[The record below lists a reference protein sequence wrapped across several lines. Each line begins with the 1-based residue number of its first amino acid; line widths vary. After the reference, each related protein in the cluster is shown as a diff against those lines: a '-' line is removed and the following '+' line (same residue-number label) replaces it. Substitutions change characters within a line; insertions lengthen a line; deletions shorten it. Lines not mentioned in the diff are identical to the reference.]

1 MANKKQKGGYSKTL
15 KKVSKEL
22 AGASKMHAGQ
32 SKKTATLARQLLKKQ
47 KGGVKT
53 STTAMSSDTIQGLS
67 SDQNAAK
74 IKFERNIKKGGL
86 NPSSRSVKSNTTV
99 SKDSD
104 GNFIYRYI
112 TPTEKKHGGVHS
124 DSKDFMKRMGY
135 YQAGGLS
142 QTPMYGANT
151 MPGTPETAQLTY
163 QEADQAKLD
172 ALDEQLKEQQ
182 ESTAFMDEA
191 KANTDAQAA
200 KIAKTEQGLSMGIK
214 GLDKLGAFNKLK
226 QKGID
231 KAAKL
236 AADKLKDKGT
246 EFVTNTI
253 LPEAGSKAIDVAPKS
268 FVSSLGKS
276 DQAAKFGDMIQ
287 KGSPKQIILEKG
299 SQEVLKEGVTSAAT
313 GLSPA
318 AYGNI
323 GAVASLAGEGI
334 KMASDDQDATTMN
347 FGETSGSTL
356 SGIGTGM
363 GAATTAA
370 MLMGAPLGPVGMAA
384 GAIGGALYGAGKGL
398 IQRNKA
404 RREEDKAERKQ
415 EVALNKIK
423 TQQKIEGLKDRE
435 YSGYDM
441 GQNLAMYGGMKQY
454 QAGGV
459 ASPGELKTRE
469 DTVNRINFLQNAQQ
483 DIVKQQ
489 LTSGIFGNLPIIASP
504 SAHRDAQLR
513 GVIDEKR
520 NLQGK
525 APLKKKMGGVDLPGG
540 TMEPIPGSD
549 AVEFKGQSHDEGGIM
564 LDPQTEVE
572 GNETMDQVTMAKKG
586 GKRDYFF
593 SQHLKMGGKS
603 FAQRHKDILQNG
615 GSQKNIDQLAKLQEE
630 KAGRDPNVVKLG
642 AGGYK
647 TYQLGGQPAYSNF
660 SVPSFD
666 DLGNLVQSDLNQDGI
681 DDNSQGVTNYV
692 ERPKPELTREEKN
705 HQDMLD
711 KGFVFDETTGT
722 YKKSKPTTSTTS
734 NTNTKK
740 EPVREPVSTFEPI
753 PMKTMDQV
761 PTDMYNNN
769 SLPGILPYADG
780 TYPNVSDEIKKDLT
794 LEEQNLI
801 DKSNSDR
808 ELTDAEERA
817 LRKIYKSVPNEA
829 LVAAGAQLIPAIY
842 ALSRKD
848 APAEQMSAP
857 GRLKGPQLDRV
868 SYNQERSQN
877 AADSRSMGRFIEQSG
892 VGPAGI
898 IAKMS
903 SYRRKQEGDMKIAAQ
918 ESRANIAIA
927 NQEAQMQQNA
937 EVRNVA
943 NRLQVDQVNTAAR
956 EAERVAQINRKQ
968 EAIDVL
974 GQGIAGTAGD
984 VMSYKANERLAMATG
999 DMGIYERDRL
1009 RTFLK
1014 GQINPDTGKPYTN
1027 SDIAT
1032 IFNKQF
1038 KDPVATK
1045 EDKKDKDE

>member
-1 MANKKQKGGYSKTL
+1 MK
-15 KKVSKEL
+15 
-22 AGASKMHAGQ
+22 
-32 SKKTATLARQLLKKQ
+32 
-47 KGGVKT
+47 GVKHYT
-53 STTAMSSDTIQGLS
+53 KDG
-67 SDQNAAK
+67 K
-74 IKFERNIKKGGL
+74 EFKGATH
-86 NPSSRSVKSNTTV
+86 KM
-99 SKDSD
+99 SD
-104 GNFIYRYI
+104 GSLHTGKTHTKTSQILVHKSDL
-112 TPTEKKHGGVHS
+112 KKHGGVHS

-151 MPGTPETAQLTY
+151 IPGTPETAQLTY

-182 ESTAFMDEA
+182 ESTEFMDEA

-200 KIAKTEQGLSMGIK
+200 EIAKAEQGLSMGLK
-214 GLDKLGAFNKLK
+214 GLDKAGVFDKLK

-231 KAAKL
+231 KAAKV
-236 AADKLKDKGT
+236 AADKLKDKGVELVADKGA
-246 EFVTNTI
+246 EFVTNTV
-253 LPEAGSKAIDVAPKS
+253 LPEAGVKALTQPITGS
-268 FVSSLGKS
+268 FTQGL
-276 DQAAKFGDMIQ
+276 AAKGAEQ
-287 KGSPKQIILEKG
+287 ATNVVSKGAGAAAGAGAGIGLG
-299 SQEVLKEGVTSAAT
+299 GV
-313 GLSPA
+313 
-318 AYGNI
+318 

-347 FGETSGSTL
+347 TGETVGSGL
-356 SGIGTGM
+356 SGIGTGI
-363 GAATTAA
+363 GAAMTTAA
-370 MLMGAPLGPVGMAA
+370 LMGSTLGPLGTAA
-384 GAIGGALYGAGKGL
+384 GVIGGAAYGLGKGL
-398 IQRNKA
+398 IQRGRA
-404 RREEDKAERKQ
+404 RREEGKAEQKQ

-423 TQQKIEGLKDRE
+423 TKQKIEGLKDRE

-459 ASPGELKTRE
+459 A
-469 DTVNRINFLQNAQQ
+469 
-483 DIVKQQ
+483 
-489 LTSGIFGNLPIIASP
+489 
-504 SAHRDAQLR
+504 
-513 GVIDEKR
+513 
-520 NLQGK
+520 
-525 APLKKKMGGVDLPGG
+525 LPGG

-630 KAGRDPNVVKLG
+630 KAGRNPNVVKLG

-647 TYQLGGQPAYSNF
+647 TYQGDQPGYSNF
-660 SVPSFD
+660 LDPSFGVD
-666 DLGNLVQSDLNQDGI
+666 DLGNTIQSDLNQDGI

-705 HQDMLD
+705 HQNMLD
-711 KGFVFDETTGT
+711 KGFVFNATTGT
-722 YKKSKPTTSTTS
+722 YEKPKPTN

-740 EPVREPVSTFEPI
+740 EPVREAFSTFEPI

-769 SLPGILPYADG
+769 SLPGILPYTDG

-817 LRKIYKSVPNEA
+817 LRKIYKAVPNEA

-877 AADSRSMGRFIEQSG
+877 SADSRSMGRFIEQSG

-937 EVRNVA
+937 EARNVA

-1014 GQINPDTGKPYTN
+1014 GQVNPDTGKPYTN
-1027 SDIAT
+1027 SEIAG

-1045 EDKKDKDE
+1045 EVKKDKDE

>member
-1 MANKKQKGGYSKTL
+1 MAKKNNNGGGNDTIRVSANDQALVRKKLQRKFNGRIPKDAVLTYDKDTKQYTYTVLPKPAQITQKKDGGY
-15 KKVSKEL
+15 
-22 AGASKMHAGQ
+22 MD
-32 SKKTATLARQLLKKQ
+32 R
-47 KGGVKT
+47 
-53 STTAMSSDTIQGLS
+53 M
-67 SDQNAAK
+67 AK
-74 IKFERNIKKGGL
+74 
-86 NPSSRSVKSNTTV
+86 
-99 SKDSD
+99 
-104 GNFIYRYI
+104 
-112 TPTEKKHGGVHS
+112 
-124 DSKDFMKRMGY
+124 

-163 QEADQAKLD
+163 QEADQARLN

-404 RREEDKAERKQ
+404 RREEGKAEKKQ

-603 FAQRHKDILQNG
+603 FAQRHKDILKNG
-615 GSQKNIDQLAKLQEE
+615 GSQKDIDKLAKMQET
-630 KAGRDPNVVKLG
+630 KAGRDPNAVQLG

-647 TYQLGGQPAYSNF
+647 TFQLGGNIPVPPAVVADFYGNPTPAPMPQNNTLTQQGPSHFENQNITVDALSNQIQ
-660 SVPSFD
+660 
-666 DLGNLVQSDLNQDGI
+666 QSKDIMSGKL
-681 DDNSQGVTNYV
+681 
-692 ERPKPELTREEKN
+692 
-705 HQDMLD
+705 
-711 KGFVFDETTGT
+711 VFDAATNSFISVEESTNNNETKEET
-722 YKKSKPTTSTTS
+722 KPTTTTS
-734 NTNTKK
+734 NKK
-740 EPVREPVSTFEPI
+740 TREKELEPI
-753 PMKTMDQV
+753 PSKGPGVITEFNPLQPFQGFPTNENFLTKDSDGDGVPDYVDFVDNPPYDGPLSDQDKKAISENNE
-761 PTDMYNNN
+761 TNENNN
-769 SLPGILPYADG
+769 
-780 TYPNVSDEIKKDLT
+780 NE
-794 LEEQNLI
+794 
-801 DKSNSDR
+801 KSSR
-808 ELTDAEERA
+808 
-817 LRKIYKSVPNEA
+817 LRKLYNKLNGSKKGSQDYLTTMAQI
-829 LVAAGAQLIPAIY
+829 GQLIPAATAY
-842 ALSRKD
+842 
-848 APAEQMSAP
+848 MSKPDYMSDP
-857 GRLKGPQLDRV
+857 GSVKNIKSQRLDRV

-877 AADSRSMGRFIEQSG
+877 AADNRAMGKFIEQSG
-892 VGPAGI
+892 LGPAGI

-903 SYRRKQEGDMKIAAQ
+903 SYRAKQTGDMKIAAQ
-918 ESRANIAIA
+918 ESRINTDIS
-927 NQEAQMQQNA
+927 NQEAQFAQQA
-937 EVRNVA
+937 DMA
-943 NRLQVDQVNTAAR
+943 NQQMALQNIKNSMYTDEFNRAAD
-956 EAERVAQINRKQ
+956 AAV
-968 EAIDVL
+968 
-974 GQGIAGTAGD
+974 
-984 VMSYKANERLAMATG
+984 
-999 DMGIYERDRL
+999 
-1009 RTFLK
+1009 
-1014 GQINPDTGKPYTN
+1014 
-1027 SDIAT
+1027 
-1032 IFNKQF
+1032 
-1038 KDPVATK
+1038 
-1045 EDKKDKDE
+1045 EDKKLMALDNAFKSMGTMNTDRLKYDAQERLGDAISGQTGVLTREQLGQIIKDSYGLEVGSPAHTKKLNESYLTMLNANKDKQAAMYGGVKKYI

>member
-32 SKKTATLARQLLKKQ
+32 SKKTATLAKQLLKKQ
-47 KGGVKT
+47 KGGVKP
-53 STTAMSSDTIQGLS
+53 STTTMSSDTIQGLS

-200 KIAKTEQGLSMGIK
+200 KIAKAEQGLSMGIK

-231 KAAKL
+231 KAAEL

-313 GLSPA
+313 GLNPA
-318 AYGNI
+318 QYGNI

-347 FGETSGSTL
+347 VGESIGGGL
-356 SGIGTGM
+356 SGIGTGI
-363 GAATTAA
+363 GAATTTA
-370 MLMGAPLGPVGMAA
+370 MLMGSTLGPLGMAA
-384 GAIGGALYGAGKGL
+384 GAIGGAAYGLGKGL
-398 IQRNKA
+398 VQRGKA
-404 RREEDKAERKQ
+404 RREEGKAEKKQ
-415 EVALNKIK
+415 ELALNKIK
-423 TQQKIEGLKDRE
+423 TKQKLEGLKDRE
-435 YSGYDM
+435 YSGYNM

-454 QAGGV
+454 EAGGV
-459 ASPGELKTRE
+459 A
-469 DTVNRINFLQNAQQ
+469 
-483 DIVKQQ
+483 
-489 LTSGIFGNLPIIASP
+489 
-504 SAHRDAQLR
+504 
-513 GVIDEKR
+513 
-520 NLQGK
+520 
-525 APLKKKMGGVDLPGG
+525 LPGG
-540 TMEPIPGSD
+540 TMEPIPGTD

-603 FAQRHKDILQNG
+603 FAQRHKDILKNG
-615 GSQKNIDQLAKLQEE
+615 GSQKDIDKLAKMQET
-630 KAGRDPNVVKLG
+630 KAGRDPNAVQLG

-647 TYQLGGQPAYSNF
+647 TFQLGGNIPVPPAVVNSF
-660 SVPSFD
+660 SGNPTPAPMPQNNTLTQQGPSHFENQNVTQD
-666 DLGNLVQSDLNQDGI
+666 VLNRQLQQSKDIMSGKL
-681 DDNSQGVTNYV
+681 
-692 ERPKPELTREEKN
+692 
-705 HQDMLD
+705 
-711 KGFVFDETTGT
+711 VFDAATNSYIPVEESTNNNENNEETTPT
-722 YKKSKPTTSTTS
+722 ITPSNKKTR
-734 NTNTKK
+734 KK
-740 EPVREPVSTFEPI
+740 EKELEPI
-753 PMKTMDQV
+753 DLKGPQLITEFNPLQPFQGFPTNENFLTKDTDGDGVPDYVDFVDNPPYDGPLSNEDKKVISENDKT
-761 PTDMYNNN
+761 N
-769 SLPGILPYADG
+769 
-780 TYPNVSDEIKKDLT
+780 
-794 LEEQNLI
+794 EEN
-801 DKSNSDR
+801 DSEKGGR
-808 ELTDAEERA
+808 
-817 LRKIYKSVPNEA
+817 LRKLYNKLNGSKRGSQDYLTTMAQI
-829 LVAAGAQLIPAIY
+829 GQLIPA
-842 ALSRKD
+842 A
-848 APAEQMSAP
+848 AAFMSKPDYMSDP
-857 GRLKGPQLDRV
+857 GSVKNIKSQRLDRV

-877 AADSRSMGRFIEQSG
+877 AADNRAMGKFIEQSG
-892 VGPAGI
+892 LGPAGI

-903 SYRRKQEGDMKIAAQ
+903 SYRAKQTGDMKIAAQ
-918 ESRANIAIA
+918 ESRINTEIS
-927 NQEAQMQQNA
+927 NQEAQFAQQA
-937 EVRNVA
+937 DMA
-943 NRLQVDQVNTAAR
+943 NQQMSLQNIKNSMYTDEFNRAAD
-956 EAERVAQINRKQ
+956 AAV
-968 EAIDVL
+968 
-974 GQGIAGTAGD
+974 
-984 VMSYKANERLAMATG
+984 
-999 DMGIYERDRL
+999 
-1009 RTFLK
+1009 
-1014 GQINPDTGKPYTN
+1014 
-1027 SDIAT
+1027 
-1032 IFNKQF
+1032 
-1038 KDPVATK
+1038 
-1045 EDKKDKDE
+1045 EDKKLMALDNAFKSMGTMNTDRLKYNAQERLGDAISGQTGVKTREELGQMIKDSYGLEVGSPAHTKKLNEMYLTMLNANKDKQAAMYGGVKKYI

>member
-1 MANKKQKGGYSKTL
+1 MTKLKRKTL
-15 KKVSKEL
+15 KKVSKQL
-22 AGASKMHAGQ
+22 AKASKLHAGQ
-32 SKKTATLARQLLKKQ
+32 SKKISNLANMMED
-47 KGGVKT
+47 GGIKP
-53 STTAMSSDTIQGLS
+53 STIAMSSDTIQGLS

-74 IKFERNIKKGGL
+74 IKFERNIKKEGL
-86 NPSSRSVKSNTTV
+86 NPFSSSVKSNTTI

-135 YQAGGLS
+135 YQAGGLN

-182 ESTAFMDEA
+182 ESTAFVDEA

-200 KIAKTEQGLSMGIK
+200 KIAKAEQGLSMGIK
-214 GLDKLGAFNKLK
+214 GLDKLGVFDKLK
-226 QKGID
+226 EKG
-231 KAAKL
+231 AKKV
-236 AADKLKDKGT
+236 ADKL
-246 EFVTNTI
+246 
-253 LPEAGSKAIDVAPKS
+253 
-268 FVSSLGKS
+268 
-276 DQAAKFGDMIQ
+276 IQ
-287 KGSPKQIILEKG
+287 KGGE
-299 SQEVLKEGVTSAAT
+299 EVLKKGVTSAAT
-313 GLSPA
+313 GLNPA
-318 AYGNI
+318 QYGNI

-356 SGIGTGM
+356 SGIGTGI
-363 GAATTAA
+363 GAATTTA
-370 MLMGAPLGPVGMAA
+370 MLMGSTLGPVGMAA

-404 RREEDKAERKQ
+404 RREEDKAEKKQ
-415 EVALNKIK
+415 ELALNKIK
-423 TQQKIEGLKDRE
+423 TKQKIEGLKDRE

-459 ASPGELKTRE
+459 A
-469 DTVNRINFLQNAQQ
+469 
-483 DIVKQQ
+483 
-489 LTSGIFGNLPIIASP
+489 
-504 SAHRDAQLR
+504 
-513 GVIDEKR
+513 
-520 NLQGK
+520 
-525 APLKKKMGGVDLPGG
+525 LPGG
-540 TMEPIPGSD
+540 TMEPIPGTD

-593 SQHLKMGGKS
+593 SQHLKLGGKS

-642 AGGYK
+642 AGGYSQHQK
-647 TYQLGGQPAYSNF
+647 GDFRNYTQTSYNT
-660 SVPSFD
+660 
-666 DLGNLVQSDLNQDGI
+666 DLNQDDI
-681 DDNSQGVTNYV
+681 DDFTQGVTTRTQYFPGTTIPIELPPVDEDENK
-692 ERPKPELTREEKN
+692 PKPANTN
-705 HQDMLD
+705 
-711 KGFVFDETTGT
+711 
-722 YKKSKPTTSTTS
+722 KKPKPAN

-740 EPVREPVSTFEPI
+740 EPVREPLPTLEPI
-753 PMKTMDQV
+753 PMKTITEL

-769 SLPGILPYADG
+769 SLPEILPYADG
-780 TYPNVSDEIKKDLT
+780 TYPNVSDEIQNDLT

-801 DKSNSDR
+801 DKANSDR

-817 LRKIYKSVPNEA
+817 LRKIYQSVPNEA

-918 ESRANIAIA
+918 ESKANIAIA
-927 NQEAQMQQNA
+927 NQEAQMQQQA
-937 EVRNVA
+937 EARNIA
-943 NRLQVDQVNTAAR
+943 NRLRVDQVNTAAR

-1014 GQINPDTGKPYTN
+1014 GQINPRTGKPYTN

>member
-47 KGGVKT
+47 TGGVKP
-53 STTAMSSDTIQGLS
+53 STAAMSSDTIQGLS

-135 YQAGGLS
+135 YQAGGLN

-163 QEADQAKLD
+163 QEADQARLD

-200 KIAKTEQGLSMGIK
+200 KIAKAEQGLSMGIK

-231 KAAKL
+231 KAAEL

-313 GLSPA
+313 GLNPA
-318 AYGNI
+318 QYGNI

-347 FGETSGSTL
+347 VGESIGGGL
-356 SGIGTGM
+356 SGIGTGI
-363 GAATTAA
+363 GAATTTA
-370 MLMGAPLGPVGMAA
+370 MLMGSTLGPVGMAA
-384 GAIGGALYGAGKGL
+384 GAIGGAAYGLGKGL
-398 IQRNKA
+398 VQRGKA
-404 RREEDKAERKQ
+404 RREEGKAEKKQ
-415 EVALNKIK
+415 ELALNKIK
-423 TQQKIEGLKDRE
+423 TKQKLEGLKDRE
-435 YSGYDM
+435 YSGYNM

-454 QAGGV
+454 EAGGV
-459 ASPGELKTRE
+459 A
-469 DTVNRINFLQNAQQ
+469 
-483 DIVKQQ
+483 
-489 LTSGIFGNLPIIASP
+489 
-504 SAHRDAQLR
+504 
-513 GVIDEKR
+513 
-520 NLQGK
+520 
-525 APLKKKMGGVDLPGG
+525 LPGG
-540 TMEPIPGSD
+540 TMEPIPGTD

-603 FAQRHKDILQNG
+603 FAQRHKDILKNG
-615 GSQKNIDQLAKLQEE
+615 GSQKDIDKLAKMQET
-630 KAGRDPNVVKLG
+630 KAGRDPNAVQLG

-647 TYQLGGQPAYSNF
+647 TFQLGGNIPVPPAVVNSF
-660 SVPSFD
+660 SGNPTPAPMPQNNTLTQQGPSHFENQNVTQD
-666 DLGNLVQSDLNQDGI
+666 VLNRQLQQSKDIMSGKL
-681 DDNSQGVTNYV
+681 
-692 ERPKPELTREEKN
+692 
-705 HQDMLD
+705 
-711 KGFVFDETTGT
+711 VFDAATNSYIPVEESTNNNENNEETTPT
-722 YKKSKPTTSTTS
+722 ITPSNKKTR
-734 NTNTKK
+734 KK
-740 EPVREPVSTFEPI
+740 EKELEPI
-753 PMKTMDQV
+753 DLKGPQLITEFNPLQPFQGFPTNENFLTKDTDGDGV
-761 PTDMYNNN
+761 PDYVDFVDNPPYDGPLSNEDKKVISENDETNENNN
-769 SLPGILPYADG
+769 
-780 TYPNVSDEIKKDLT
+780 NE
-794 LEEQNLI
+794 
-801 DKSNSDR
+801 KSSR
-808 ELTDAEERA
+808 
-817 LRKIYKSVPNEA
+817 LRKLYNKLNGSKRGSQDYLTTMAQI
-829 LVAAGAQLIPAIY
+829 GQLIPA
-842 ALSRKD
+842 A
-848 APAEQMSAP
+848 AAFMSKPDYMSDP
-857 GRLKGPQLDRV
+857 GSVKNIKSQRLDRV

-877 AADSRSMGRFIEQSG
+877 AADNRAMGKFIEQSG
-892 VGPAGI
+892 LGPAGI

-903 SYRRKQEGDMKIAAQ
+903 SYRAKQTGDMKIAAQ
-918 ESRANIAIA
+918 ESRINTEIS
-927 NQEAQMQQNA
+927 NQEAQFAQQA
-937 EVRNVA
+937 DMA
-943 NRLQVDQVNTAAR
+943 NQQMSLQNIKNSMYTDEFNRAAD
-956 EAERVAQINRKQ
+956 AAV
-968 EAIDVL
+968 
-974 GQGIAGTAGD
+974 
-984 VMSYKANERLAMATG
+984 
-999 DMGIYERDRL
+999 
-1009 RTFLK
+1009 
-1014 GQINPDTGKPYTN
+1014 
-1027 SDIAT
+1027 
-1032 IFNKQF
+1032 
-1038 KDPVATK
+1038 
-1045 EDKKDKDE
+1045 EDKKLMALDNAFKSMGTMNTDRLKYNAQERLGDAISGQTGVKTREELGQMIKDSYGLEVGSPAHTKKLNEMYLTMLNANKDKQAAMYGGVKKYI

>member
-1 MANKKQKGGYSKTL
+1 MANLKRKTL
-15 KKVSKEL
+15 KKVSKQL
-22 AGASKMHAGQ
+22 AKASKLHAGQ
-32 SKKTATLARQLLKKQ
+32 SKKISNLAN
-47 KGGVKT
+47 
-53 STTAMSSDTIQGLS
+53 MM
-67 SDQNAAK
+67 
-74 IKFERNIKKGGL
+74 
-86 NPSSRSVKSNTTV
+86 
-99 SKDSD
+99 KD
-104 GNFIYRYI
+104 
-112 TPTEKKHGGVHS
+112 GGVHS

-135 YQAGGLS
+135 YQAGGLN

-191 KANTDAQAA
+191 KANTDLQAA
-200 KIAKTEQGLSMGIK
+200 KIAKAEQGLSMGIK
-214 GLDKLGAFNKLK
+214 GLDKVGVFDKLK
-226 QKGID
+226 EKGTT
-231 KAAKL
+231 K
-236 AADKLKDKGT
+236 AADKLKQEALAKGT
-246 EFVTNTI
+246 T
-253 LPEAGSKAIDVAPKS
+253 LAAGVSDDALKAVAPKLFEKS
-268 FVSSLGKS
+268 ITPALKIPGNTSLVPSSMGK
-276 DQAAKFGDMIQ
+276 QGANLLNTGANVGK
-287 KGSPKQIILEKG
+287 
-299 SQEVLKEGVTSAAT
+299 SAAT

-404 RREEDKAERKQ
+404 RREEDKAEQKQ

-423 TQQKIEGLKDRE
+423 TKQKVEGLKDRE

-459 ASPGELKTRE
+459 A
-469 DTVNRINFLQNAQQ
+469 
-483 DIVKQQ
+483 
-489 LTSGIFGNLPIIASP
+489 
-504 SAHRDAQLR
+504 
-513 GVIDEKR
+513 
-520 NLQGK
+520 
-525 APLKKKMGGVDLPGG
+525 LPGG

-549 AVEFKGQSHDEGGIM
+549 AVVFKGATHDDGGI
-564 LDPQTEVE
+564 LVDAQTEVE
-572 GNETMDQVTMAKKG
+572 GGGFAPDGTPLEGETMDKVNMAKKG
-586 GKRDYFF
+586 GLKDYFF
-593 SQHLKMGGKS
+593 SDHLKLGGKS

-630 KAGRDPNVVKLG
+630 KAGRDPNAVKLG
-642 AGGYK
+642 AGGYSQHQK
-647 TYQLGGQPAYSNF
+647 GGEFMDFTQTSYNT
-660 SVPSFD
+660 
-666 DLGNLVQSDLNQDGI
+666 DLNQDDI
-681 DDNSQGVTNYV
+681 DDFTQGVTTRTQYFPGTTIPIEQPPVV
-692 ERPKPELTREEKN
+692 EDENKPKPTN
-705 HQDMLD
+705 
-711 KGFVFDETTGT
+711 TTNT
-722 YKKSKPTTSTTS
+722 
-734 NTNTKK
+734 TNTKPKPK
-740 EPVREPVSTFEPI
+740 EREKVNYEAI
-753 PMKTMDQV
+753 PMKTITEL

-769 SLPGILPYADG
+769 SLPGILPYTDG
-780 TYPNVSDEIKKDLT
+780 TYPNVSDEIQKDLT

-801 DKSNSDR
+801 DKANSDR

-817 LRKIYKSVPNEA
+817 LRKIYKAVPNEA

-877 AADSRSMGRFIEQSG
+877 AADSRSVGRFIEQSG

-927 NQEAQMQQNA
+927 NQEAQMQQQA
-937 EVRNVA
+937 EARNIA

-1014 GQINPDTGKPYTN
+1014 GQINPGTGKPYTN
-1027 SDIAT
+1027 SDIAA

-1038 KDPVATK
+1038 KDPIATK
-1045 EDKKDKDE
+1045 EVKEDKEDK

>member
-47 KGGVKT
+47 TGGVKP
-53 STTAMSSDTIQGLS
+53 STAAMSSDTIQGLS

-135 YQAGGLS
+135 YQAGGLN

-163 QEADQAKLD
+163 QEADQARLD

-200 KIAKTEQGLSMGIK
+200 KIAKAEQGLSMGIK

-231 KAAKL
+231 KAAEL

-313 GLSPA
+313 GLNPA
-318 AYGNI
+318 QYGNI

-347 FGETSGSTL
+347 VGESIGGGL
-356 SGIGTGM
+356 SGIGTGI
-363 GAATTAA
+363 GAATTTA
-370 MLMGAPLGPVGMAA
+370 MLMGSTLGPLGMAA
-384 GAIGGALYGAGKGL
+384 GAIGGAAYGLGKGL
-398 IQRNKA
+398 VQRGKA
-404 RREEDKAERKQ
+404 RREEGKAEKKQ
-415 EVALNKIK
+415 ELALNKIK
-423 TQQKIEGLKDRE
+423 TKQKLEGLKDRE
-435 YSGYDM
+435 YSGYNM

-454 QAGGV
+454 EAGGV
-459 ASPGELKTRE
+459 A
-469 DTVNRINFLQNAQQ
+469 
-483 DIVKQQ
+483 
-489 LTSGIFGNLPIIASP
+489 
-504 SAHRDAQLR
+504 
-513 GVIDEKR
+513 
-520 NLQGK
+520 
-525 APLKKKMGGVDLPGG
+525 LPGG
-540 TMEPIPGSD
+540 TMEPIPGTD

-603 FAQRHKDILQNG
+603 FAQRHKDILKNG
-615 GSQKNIDQLAKLQEE
+615 GSQKDIDKLAKMQET
-630 KAGRDPNVVKLG
+630 KAGRDPNAVQLG

-647 TYQLGGQPAYSNF
+647 TFQLGGNIPVPPAVVNSF
-660 SVPSFD
+660 SGNPTPAPMPQNNTLTQQGPSHFENQNVTQD
-666 DLGNLVQSDLNQDGI
+666 VLNRQLQQSKDIMSGKL
-681 DDNSQGVTNYV
+681 
-692 ERPKPELTREEKN
+692 
-705 HQDMLD
+705 
-711 KGFVFDETTGT
+711 VFDAATNSYIPVEESTNNNENNEETTPT
-722 YKKSKPTTSTTS
+722 ITPSNKKTR
-734 NTNTKK
+734 KK
-740 EPVREPVSTFEPI
+740 EKELEPI
-753 PMKTMDQV
+753 DLKGPQLITEFNPLQPFQGFPTNENFLTKDTDGDGVPDYVDFVDNPPYDGPLSNEDKKVISENDKT
-761 PTDMYNNN
+761 N
-769 SLPGILPYADG
+769 
-780 TYPNVSDEIKKDLT
+780 
-794 LEEQNLI
+794 EEN
-801 DKSNSDR
+801 DSEKGGR
-808 ELTDAEERA
+808 
-817 LRKIYKSVPNEA
+817 LRKLYNKLNGSKRGSQDYLTTMAQI
-829 LVAAGAQLIPAIY
+829 GQLIPA
-842 ALSRKD
+842 A
-848 APAEQMSAP
+848 AAFMSKPDYMSDP
-857 GRLKGPQLDRV
+857 GSVKNIKSQRLDRV

-877 AADSRSMGRFIEQSG
+877 AADNRAMGKFIEQSG
-892 VGPAGI
+892 LGPAGI

-903 SYRRKQEGDMKIAAQ
+903 SYRAKQTGDMKIAAQ
-918 ESRANIAIA
+918 ESRINTEIS
-927 NQEAQMQQNA
+927 NQEAQFAQQA
-937 EVRNVA
+937 DMA
-943 NRLQVDQVNTAAR
+943 NQQMSLQNIKNSMYTDEFNRAAD
-956 EAERVAQINRKQ
+956 AAV
-968 EAIDVL
+968 
-974 GQGIAGTAGD
+974 
-984 VMSYKANERLAMATG
+984 
-999 DMGIYERDRL
+999 
-1009 RTFLK
+1009 
-1014 GQINPDTGKPYTN
+1014 
-1027 SDIAT
+1027 
-1032 IFNKQF
+1032 
-1038 KDPVATK
+1038 
-1045 EDKKDKDE
+1045 EDKKLMALDNAFKSMGTMNTDRLKYNAQERLGDAISGQTGVKTREELGQMIKDSYGLEVGSPAHTKKLNEMYLTMLNANKDKQAAMYGGVKKYI

>member
-1 MANKKQKGGYSKTL
+1 MAKKNNNGGGNDTIRVSANDQALVRKKLQRKFNGRIPKDAVLTYDKDSKQYTYTVLPKPAQISQKKDGGY
-15 KKVSKEL
+15 
-22 AGASKMHAGQ
+22 MD
-32 SKKTATLARQLLKKQ
+32 R
-47 KGGVKT
+47 
-53 STTAMSSDTIQGLS
+53 M
-67 SDQNAAK
+67 AK
-74 IKFERNIKKGGL
+74 
-86 NPSSRSVKSNTTV
+86 
-99 SKDSD
+99 
-104 GNFIYRYI
+104 
-112 TPTEKKHGGVHS
+112 
-124 DSKDFMKRMGY
+124 

-200 KIAKTEQGLSMGIK
+200 KVAKLEQGLSMGIK
-214 GLDKLGAFNKLK
+214 GLDKVGVFDKLK

-236 AADKLKDKGT
+236 AADKLKNKGVELVADKGA
-246 EFVTNTI
+246 EFVTSTV
-253 LPEAGSKAIDVAPKS
+253 LPEAGAKALTQPIAGS
-268 FVSSLGKS
+268 FTQGL
-276 DQAAKFGDMIQ
+276 AAKGAEQ
-287 KGSPKQIILEKG
+287 ATNVVSKGAGAAAGAGAGIGLG
-299 SQEVLKEGVTSAAT
+299 GV
-313 GLSPA
+313 
-318 AYGNI
+318 
-323 GAVASLAGEGI
+323 GAIASLAGEGI

-347 FGETSGSTL
+347 TGETVGSGL
-356 SGIGTGM
+356 SGIGTGI
-363 GAATTAA
+363 GAAMTTAA
-370 MLMGAPLGPVGMAA
+370 LMGSSLGPVGTAA
-384 GAIGGALYGAGKGL
+384 GVIGGAVYGLGKGL
-398 IQRNKA
+398 IQRGKA
-404 RREEDKAERKQ
+404 RKEEDKAEEKQ

-423 TQQKIEGLKDRE
+423 TKQKIEGLKDRQ

-459 ASPGELKTRE
+459 A
-469 DTVNRINFLQNAQQ
+469 
-483 DIVKQQ
+483 
-489 LTSGIFGNLPIIASP
+489 
-504 SAHRDAQLR
+504 
-513 GVIDEKR
+513 
-520 NLQGK
+520 
-525 APLKKKMGGVDLPGG
+525 LPGG

-603 FAQRHKDILQNG
+603 FAQRHKDILKNG

-642 AGGYK
+642 AGGYSQHQK
-647 TYQLGGQPAYSNF
+647 GDFRNYTQTSYNT
-660 SVPSFD
+660 
-666 DLGNLVQSDLNQDGI
+666 DLNQDDI
-681 DDNSQGVTNYV
+681 DDFTQGVTTRTQYFPGTTIPIELPPVV
-692 ERPKPELTREEKN
+692 EDENKPKPANTN
-705 HQDMLD
+705 
-711 KGFVFDETTGT
+711 
-722 YKKSKPTTSTTS
+722 KKSKPAN

-740 EPVREPVSTFEPI
+740 EPVREPARTFDPI
-753 PMKTMDQV
+753 PMKTIDQL

-780 TYPNVSDEIKKDLT
+780 TYPNVSDEIQNDLT

-801 DKSNSDR
+801 DKANSDR
-808 ELTDAEERA
+808 QLTDAEEKA
-817 LRKIYKSVPNEA
+817 LRKIYQSVPNEA

-898 IAKMS
+898 IAKMA

-927 NQEAQMQQNA
+927 NQEAQMQQQA
-937 EVRNVA
+937 EARNIA

-956 EAERVAQINRKQ
+956 EAERVAQIDRKQ

-984 VMSYKANERLAMATG
+984 VMDYKANERLAMATG

-1027 SDIAT
+1027 SDIAA

-1045 EDKKDKDE
+1045 EVKEDKKDK